1 MAILEVVAAG
11 IFLATQVVLYLKTRT
26 IQAQG
31 KELHITMN
39 SRLDQLIIAVTDKAR
54 MEGHASGM
62 LDERDN
68 PQPKS

>member
-1 MAILEVVAAG
+1 MTTPELIGAG
-11 IFLATQVVLYLKTRT
+11 ILLASQIVLYFQNSK
-26 IQAQG
+26 IKQQG

-39 SRLDQLIIAVTDKAR
+39 SRLDQLIKAVTEKAR

-68 PQPKS
+68 PQPKL